1 MRVYV
6 VYVKYKQR
14 IRPLWRRS
22 MPEQPNKIELRMTI
36 EGKLAERLKRVKE
49 HLGYES
55 YTETIRALINKADED
70 LKRYRED

>member
-1 MRVYV
+1 
-6 VYVKYKQR
+6 
-14 IRPLWRRS
+14 